1 MIVFD
6 LACVQNHRF
15 EGWFG
20 SSDDYT
26 AQRAQGLVSCPQCG
40 SLAIDKAPMAPA
52 VPRKGNRQ
60 SPAKEPVAGGKLP
73 PEAAEML
80 MKIAEVQAKA
90 LESST
95 WVGDA
100 FAERSRAMLY
110 GERDAEPIHGQATRD
125 EAKELLEEGITVA
138 PLLFPVVPPE
148 ERN

>member
-1 MIVFD
+1 
-6 LACVQNHRF
+6 
-15 EGWFG
+15 
-20 SSDDYT
+20 
-26 AQRAQGLVSCPQCG
+26 
-40 SLAIDKAPMAPA
+40 
-52 VPRKGNRQ
+52 
-60 SPAKEPVAGGKLP
+60 
-73 PEAAEML
+73 ML
-80 MKIAEVQAKA
+80 MKLAEVQAKA

-100 FAERSRAMLY
+100 FAERSRAMHY